1 MCINCIDKIAKS
13 NLLVIDKKI
22 NLPLACPVC
31 SRERTILIDKDYS
44 NDIIL
49 KRIEETG
56 NLRKQIEDL
65 KKNVEYL
72 RTNYKIYPKE
82 KLIYVEY
89 FDKMASAARE
99 WCYNNK
105 LDLKKM
111 KKSLTFEEINLIL
124 KTDEIQTGFKLF
136 W

>member
-1 MCINCIDKIAKS
+1 M
-13 NLLVIDKKI
+13 
-22 NLPLACPVC
+22 C

-111 KKSLTFEEINLIL
+111 KKSLTFELINLIL